1 MSAMITTPSLLSIPL
16 EMRRQ
21 IYSHL
26 LPPNAVN
33 INIVRDD
40 MDRPLRT
47 TLLRVCRSIYLEVV
61 DYYHSTNTFLL
72 DLTEPAYAPNRFVNG
87 TNGPLLKYIR
97 RVQTLQLIIGDSF
110 PLNEDPYALSDYA
123 REQVDWFCRT
133 LREANENHE
142 GYWLTNLIVLDHFE
156 TRIPKEI
163 TRKLRERGEKRRE
176 TLILLL
182 EPVRNRVGSNLRI
195 ESRALSRVRE
205 YDRRNEMVIGT
216 ITAAVHTSLINL
228 ISSVTAPAWDTVV
241 GVTHMDH
248 STSVPRYSGG

>member
-33 INIVRDD
+33 INIVRHD

-123 REQVDWFCRT
+123 REQVDWFWRT

-182 EPVRNRVGSNLRI
+182 EPVRNRVGSNVRI

-205 YDRRNEMVIGT
+205 YDRRNEMVI
-216 ITAAVHTSLINL
+216 
-228 ISSVTAPAWDTVV
+228 APAWATVV